1 MVKVTK
7 FLVFA
12 LLIALMPMAAIA
24 VHGSDSSN
32 GSNLGSDSD
41 STTTSTQNQGYNFS
55 DDKEVRSEVKTRV
68 LKNNPEVGTMT
79 MEQARELVREEAKE
93 MMQDKIQT
101 AKPGYSPNNSAS
113 KERCDLVSQAI
124 EEITVSSSI
133 IESEVLG
140 VQLENSAKNYSTSE
154 DKANEA
160 LDKADQRSAFAKF
173 FIGPNY
179 NQLKEVKAQME
190 QNRVRVENMNQVC
203 SQIENAGDQIEIK
216 TQVQILEDQN
226 TALQSQVDEQETG
239 FSLFGWLVRLIAG
252 Y

>member
-1 MVKVTK
+1 MVKATK

-12 LLIALMPMAAIA
+12 LLVALMPMAAIA

-32 GSNLGSDSD
+32 SSNSGSGSDST
-41 STTTSTQNQGYNFS
+41 STSTQNQGYNFS
-55 DDKEVRSEVKTRV
+55 DDKEVRTEVKTRV
-68 LKNNPEVGTMT
+68 LENNPEVGTMT
-79 MEQARELVREEAKE
+79 MEQAREVVREEARE
-93 MMQDKIQT
+93 MVQDKIQV
-101 AKPGYSPNNSAS
+101 AKPEYTPNNGAS

-140 VQLENSAKNYSTSE
+140 VQLENSAKDYSNSV
-154 DKANEA
+154 DSANEA
-160 LDKADQRSAFAKF
+160 LDTADQRSVFAKF

-203 SQIENAGDQIEIK
+203 SQIENSGDQAEIK

-226 TALQSQVDEQETG
+226 TALQSQVDEEEAG